1 MNKIFS
7 QNIFFFILLSLYSYN
22 IFAGFPAGTPVKTT
36 SGYQP
41 IETIKSGHHLTS
53 YDLNAGFIENRVNFS
68 WAQATDICIVIH
80 YLETELISNAKQQF
94 YLPESASWVA
104 ARELKPGD
112 KLLSA
117 KHGHIVIDA
126 VEQLPFAGFTHCV
139 RFDNIHNFCVS
150 HDDIVTHNSAGLT
163 WKMRLWPPPTPLE
176 IGLGVLFTVG
186 AFVVRKIMTNFG
198 AHEDLH
204 GHDGVYRGNQLRP
217 NNPPYQYNPQTDFDN
232 PYAYYRHKQ
241 ETEGYYNPNYE
252 HSSSFLNNDDI
263 SAHNE
268 TYTGHLHNEAIAQ
281 NMYHQNVSSTQNLP
295 PAISIEPS
303 VNNNALQSAQ
313 APTQTSITTISGLNT
328 ETTYCPT
335 TTPDPEIR
343 KQPHG
348 CPTPLQFEPISHT
361 GGDQLPKK
369 DPIVALPTPI
379 PEIEKTPQ
387 DCFPPIVQDISDIV
401 MTKDRSGKKPKKPRI
416 EDSGKKPSDPDI
428 FNPEDH
434 PHGQYIPSPKHHK
447 HSKGNISKAP
457 KDGQKALDNSIEVEE
472 GSTERIAV
480 VDGEFVVL
488 KETLAGIY
496 HGYAV
501 DKPTEEQ
508 KTALQKAG
516 KLTPTGKIP
525 KQ

>member
-1 MNKIFS
+1 MNKIS
-7 QNIFFFILLSLYSYN
+7 NQNIFFFILLSLYSYN

-53 YDLNAGFIENRVNFS
+53 YDTNAGFIENRVNFS

-186 AFVVRKIMTNFG
+186 AIVVRKIMTNFG
-198 AHEDLH
+198 AHEDTH
-204 GHDGVYRGNQLRP
+204 GKDGVYRGNQHLADLR
-217 NNPPYQYNPQTDFDN
+217 YQYNPETDFDN
-232 PYAYYRHKQ
+232 PYAYYHHKQ

-281 NMYHQNVSSTQNLP
+281 NIYHQKVSSTQNIP

-303 VNNNALQSAQ
+303 VDNNALQSAQ

-328 ETTYCPT
+328 ETAYCPT
-335 TTPDPEIR
+335 TIPDPEVR

-348 CPTPLQFEPISHT
+348 CPTPPPPTPTHT
-361 GGDQLPKK
+361 GGEQ
-369 DPIVALPTPI
+369 I
-379 PEIEKTPQ
+379 
-387 DCFPPIVQDISDIV
+387 
-401 MTKDRSGKKPKKPRI
+401 
-416 EDSGKKPSDPDI
+416 
-428 FNPEDH
+428 
-434 PHGQYIPSPKHHK
+434 PKHEPT
-447 HSKGNISKAP
+447 I
-457 KDGQKALDNSIEVEE
+457 
-472 GSTERIAV
+472 
-480 VDGEFVVL
+480 FVTPTQPPQ
-488 KETLAGIY
+488 E
-496 HGYAV
+496 
-501 DKPTEEQ
+501 KPTGCYPLPWPEGTSSGLILKQEITRERPAAQ
-508 KTALQKAG
+508 GGKIKTVDDILKDAEPFTDNKKRSDQGRADIYVKPGGFDDALQDFESLGPTNIREIRNGNKG
-516 KLTPTGKIP
+516 KVGDLPDGRTANVRVKSDDGRATLEIYNPVDEKSIKIRYGE
-525 KQ
+525 